1 MTCPLDNDSDT
12 QLLRGQKLS
21 QWSMRSAKVNDM
33 TIQMDIVPSVAVEV
47 DKGVVRDPRLPDP
60 TIKQD
65 AVVER

>member
-1 MTCPLDNDSDT
+1 
-12 QLLRGQKLS
+12 
-21 QWSMRSAKVNDM
+21 M